1 MSELP
6 AAAGER
12 PAEACSYPVHARLRD
27 GTQVIIRP
35 ITPRDADREQAF
47 VRKLSPESRYSRFM
61 YTVSELSPQL
71 LERFTH
77 PDDQRDIA
85 LVALT
90 GEHETGSSEQIA
102 VARCVRIG
110 ADGPG
115 EFAIV
120 VADRFQA
127 RGLGRILMR
136 ELVDC
141 ARKRGWPRIEGL
153 ILWNNTD
160 MLELMRALGFAIT
173 ASPDDAHLRM
183 AALELNG
190 NAAGVH
196 HEQ

>member
-6 AAAGER
+6 AAADER
-12 PAEACSYPVHARLRD
+12 PAQACRYPVHARLRD
-27 GTQVIIRP
+27 GTQVVIRP
-35 ITPRDADREQAF
+35 ITPGDAEREQAF
-47 VRKLSPESRYSRFM
+47 VRALSPESRYFRFM

-77 PDDQRDIA
+77 PDEQHEIA
-85 LVALT
+85 LIALT
-90 GEHETGSSEQIA
+90 GEEETDRSEQIA
-102 VARCVRIG
+102 VARCVRID

-127 RGLGRILMR
+127 RGLGHILMR

-141 ARKRGWPRIEGL
+141 ARARGWPRIQGL
-153 ILWNNTD
+153 VLWNNTD
-160 MLELMRALGFAIT
+160 MLELMRGLGFAIT

-183 AALELNG
+183 AALVLNG
-190 NAAGVH
+190 NAAGIC

>member
-12 PAEACSYPVHARLRD
+12 PAEACRYPAYARLRD
-27 GTQVIIRP
+27 GTQVIVRP
-35 ITPRDADREQAF
+35 IAPQDADREQAF
-47 VRKLSPESRYSRFM
+47 VRGLSPESRYFRFM
-61 YTVSELSPQL
+61 STLSELSPQL

-77 PDDQRDIA
+77 PDAQREIA

-90 GEHETGSSEQIA
+90 GAEESDSCEQIA
-102 VARCVRIG
+102 VARCVRID

-120 VADRFQA
+120 VADRFQG
-127 RGLGRILMR
+127 RGLGHLLMR

-141 ARKRGWPRIEGL
+141 ARARGWPRIEGL
-153 ILWNNTD
+153 VLWNNTG

-173 ASPDDAHLRM
+173 PSPDDAHLRV
-183 AALELNG
+183 ATLVLNG
-190 NAAGVH
+190 NAEGIRH
-196 HEQ
+196 DQ